1 MEGDLQTYD
10 TKFNTQHNFHFLGK
24 VLFCVN
30 INSYDDCQ
38 LSD

>member
-10 TKFNTQHNFHFLGK
+10 TKFNTQHFHFLGK

-30 INSYDDCQ
+30 SYDDCQ